1 MVAQLYLFFI
11 KMSSAALSNRVK
23 GDMLLGNIWTTN
35 RYWSRSSLP
44 SCWEQG
50 LDFIFVGFFYSHQ
63 LLVVRRMCSMKKS
76 LVAGIVGFLSVLTLL
91 PVSSSAQEVHQEFQ
105 ETVKAEVLEVVAEF
119 ERSITGTGASTTVQE
134 LRIQIL
140 EGEKAGEVVR
150 LDNDLIILSAG
161 DEIFVSRQV
170 AIDGSEYY
178 LFKDVERRFPL
189 FLIVGLFMIFV
200 VWLSGMQGVR
210 AVLSLVLSIGSIIF
224 LLIPA
229 LLAGYPPALVS
240 LGIAG
245 LILSV
250 TLFLTHGFKPR
261 VFITFLGTFGAV
273 FVTCMIAWIW
283 VTWMRFTGFSDDSS
297 VYLNF
302 ATGGS
307 LDLVGLLL
315 GGIIIGLLGVLDDV
329 SITQASVV
337 QELKAANPDFGF
349 KDLYQRALRV
359 GRDHVGSLVNTL
371 ALAYAGT
378 SLPMLLLYSYSET
391 PALILLNQEVIAAE
405 VLRIVVGSIG
415 LVLAVPLTTAMAA
428 WYFRNRHPVV
438 GEAGHDHGHGHSH
451 GSSEAAV
458 PHTHHEHDHKHHAH

>member
-1 MVAQLYLFFI
+1 MKKSILVG
-11 KMSSAALSNRVK
+11 V
-23 GDMLLGNIWTTN
+23 
-35 RYWSRSSLP
+35 
-44 SCWEQG
+44 
-50 LDFIFVGFFYSHQ
+50 VGFF
-63 LLVVRRMCSMKKS
+63 
-76 LVAGIVGFLSVLTLL
+76 SVFIL
-91 PVSSSAQEVHQEFQ
+91 PVVLSAQEVHQEFQ
-105 ETVKAEVLEVVAEF
+105 ETVKAEVLEVVDQF
-119 ERSITGTGASTTVQE
+119 ERSITGTDATTTVQE

-140 EGEKAGEVVR
+140 EGERVGEVVR
-150 LDNDLIILSAG
+150 LDNDLIILSVG
-161 DEIFVSRQV
+161 EEIFVNRLA

-189 FLIVGLFMIFV
+189 LLIVGLFVVFV

-210 AVLSLVLSIGSIIF
+210 AVLSLVLSIGAIIF

-229 LLAGYPPALVS
+229 LLAGYSPAFAS

-250 TLFLTHGFKPR
+250 TLFFTHGFKPR

-273 FVTCMIAWIW
+273 FVTCMIAWVW
-283 VTWMRFTGFSDDSS
+283 VTWMRFTGFSDDAS

-349 KDLYQRALRV
+349 KELYQRALRV

-378 SLPMLLLYSYSET
+378 SLPMLLLYAYSET
-391 PALILLNQEVIAAE
+391 PAAILLNQEVIAAE

-428 WYFRNRHPVV
+428 WYFRNRHPVA
-438 GEAGHDHGHGHSH
+438 GEAGHSHSH
-451 GSSEAAV
+451 GHDEVAFSQA
-458 PHTHHEHDHKHHAH
+458 HHDHNSKQVGHDHGAEHKHHSHSDHEHKSRVH